1 MHTTDAAGGVAH
13 IHHHYRSLGH
23 RYVSMAV
30 EACVACPNLVLTRA
44 DLLHVRLTAA
54 Q

>member
-1 MHTTDAAGGVAH
+1 MHTADAAGGVAH

-30 EACVACPNLVLTRA
+30 EAWPALNLVLTRA
-44 DLLHVRLTAA
+44 DLLHLRLTAA